1 MSTEQRSGYCALCI
15 SRCGCRVTVEDGRLT
30 RVEAD
35 PSHPTGQA
43 LCVKAKAAPEA
54 VHAPGRLLHPLRRTR
69 PKDGGDPGWQAISWD
84 EALDLLAS
92 KIRAAQTRHGPDG
105 ATGLALGVATP
116 SGTAMSDSFVW
127 VHRLAHALHSPN
139 LVFATENCNWYK
151 DHAPALTYGAGI
163 GMPDYAHTG
172 CILLWG
178 FNPSTSWLAQATA
191 LQQARQRG
199 AKLIVI
205 DPRRAGLAVSADLW
219 LRPQPGSDGALA
231 QGLAHQLIERHGHDA
246 DFLTRW
252 SDAPFLLDVASGRLL
267 TAADLE
273 ADGNPEQRLIWDE
286 QHGTA
291 VCCPVHPPNVTPG
304 SSSPA
309 LTGRYRVTTLNGMRE
324 CEPVFERLKRHCAAW
339 DATTVATVTGI
350 PEAQLQQ
357 AMDLICAH
365 RPLSYFTWTGTCQ
378 HEEATQ
384 ISRALSLFYALTGC
398 IDAPGGNVWFD
409 KPPLADM
416 SGFSWVTPAER
427 AATLGLDERPL
438 GPSSKGWITTRDLF
452 RCIVQEEPY
461 PISCLLSFGSNFLS
475 SKPHTRWSEEAL
487 AKLDFFALSE
497 LYETPT
503 ARHADLLL
511 PACTAWERE
520 GLQAG
525 FQVDAAAESLLQLR
539 PAFVSPQGESRSDT
553 WIIFALACRLGLQ
566 EVFFNGDQEAA
577 LRAQLAPTGL
587 TPEALRAA
595 PGGLRLSLPPRYRK
609 YEQQGFA
616 TPSRR
621 LELYCPAL
629 AQHDQGALPEPSRQ
643 HRPLPEGY
651 DLLLTTAKWPQYCH
665 SQQRDLP
672 SLRRRMP
679 EPLVELHPEIARQHG
694 ITAGDWVEI
703 HTTLG
708 SVRARARLEPHLAEN
723 VVCAQYGWW
732 QYADGAGDTNRILD
746 GECFDPVSGSN
757 ALRSTPCYLRLW
769 SGDDDRDEGSQRT
782 GGPGKPT
789 RLRPAA
795 PGPA

>member
-69 PKDGGDPGWQAISWD
+69 PKDSGDPGWQAISWD

-92 KIRAAQTRHGPDG
+92 KIHAAQTHHGPGG
-105 ATGLALGVATP
+105 ATGVALGVATP

-231 QGLAHQLIERHGHDA
+231 LGLAHQLIERHDHDV

-252 SDAPFLLDVASGRLL
+252 SDAPFLLDVVSGQLL

-273 ADGNPEQRLIWDE
+273 TGGNPEQRLIWDE

-309 LTGRYRVTTLNGMRE
+309 MSGRYRVTTLNGVRE

-339 DATTVATVTGI
+339 DATTVATITGI

-398 IDAPGGNVWFD
+398 LDAPGGNVWFD

-539 PAFVSPQGESRSDT
+539 PAFVPPQGESRSDT

-566 EVFFNGDQEAA
+566 DVFFNGDQEAA

-595 PGGLRLSLPPRYRK
+595 PGGLRLPLPPRYRK

-621 LELYCPAL
+621 LELYCPTL
-629 AQHDQGALPEPSRQ
+629 AQHGQGMLPEPSRQ
-643 HRPLPEGY
+643 RRPLPEGY

-679 EPLVELHPEIARQHG
+679 EPLVELHPETARRHG
-694 ITAGDWVEI
+694 ITAGEWIEI
-703 HTTLG
+703 HTALG

-782 GGPGKPT
+782 G
-789 RLRPAA
+789 
-795 PGPA
+795 